1 MLSNAYHIIS
11 DFRRVSKKLTKGQ
24 IEVRWCCK
32 YNGVFHESWVGGS
45 PILNYTLSHF
55 KQTKVVSS
63 VTFLFW
69 YWQHPHV
76 RIWSPDHYSGH
87 VQIQLFQYKKIKSG
101 REYMKSRFNYFNVQK
116 SNLDVSRL
124 VIWTC
129 PYLTISMN
137 NYPIWT
143 CPDLIFLH

>member
-101 REYMKSRFNYFNVQK
+101 RVQI
-116 SNLDVSRL
+116 SNLDVS
-124 VIWTC
+124 IF
-129 PYLTISMN
+129 YYF